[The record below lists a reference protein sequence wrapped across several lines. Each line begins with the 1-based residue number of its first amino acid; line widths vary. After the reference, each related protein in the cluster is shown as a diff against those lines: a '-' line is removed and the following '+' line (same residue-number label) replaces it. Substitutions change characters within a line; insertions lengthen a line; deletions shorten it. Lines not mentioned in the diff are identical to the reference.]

1 MQESNTD
8 KQSPENYQ
16 RLLAEN
22 KELRAKYEN
31 TVVYLR
37 QKIDQ
42 LLLVMGTLPLKPE
55 ELDDSTLIE
64 LDPIGIIATSF
75 GQVLDHL
82 HTTND
87 SLQIARDE
95 IKAIFDS
102 AGIGIL
108 VLDSQMKVDSYNRKQ
123 QDLFKAGAGVVLGEK
138 CHNVMC
144 GADDIPPVCTF
155 RRVVK
160 LKRPVHLRNW
170 NFNGRLY
177 DVAGT
182 PILDKQGEVT
192 RVVLAYMDLTDRKR
206 IEEELA
212 RANKF
217 EAAGI
222 FAGGIAHDFN
232 NLLTAILG
240 NISLA
245 KTLVSP
251 KDRIAEKLNTAES
264 ASLKAKELTFKLL
277 TVAGVA
283 EPQKKNISLPDLIK
297 DATALAISFSS
308 AGCEYRMQDGLWT
321 IAADEAQLR
330 QVIQNIVLNACES
343 VTDKGVIK
351 IKAENLSVGA
361 GDLLPLEAG
370 RYVKITVEDNG
381 CGISEEN
388 LPKIFDPY
396 FTTKGM
402 GSRKGRGLGLAAVF
416 SIIKSHSGFIKVKST
431 VGVGTACTVYLPAA
445 EPARERWQEQTGMG
459 GRILLMDDE
468 EIVREVAGD
477 MLALIGFDVSFA
489 MKSDEL
495 IKIYCDAAAS
505 GKPFDIVIMD
515 VNIPEDGGAEKAIT
529 GLLAFNP
536 AAKAVVSSGNPN
548 DKLMTDF
555 EEYGFAGVLNK
566 PFKMSE
572 ITALMKKLNVGS
584 GG

>member
-1 MQESNTD
+1 MRDSNPD
-8 KQSPENYQ
+8 NPSSDSYQ

-22 KELRAKYEN
+22 RELRAKYEN
-31 TVVYLR
+31 TVAYLR
-37 QKIDQ
+37 KKIDQ

-64 LDPIGIIATSF
+64 LDPIGIIAGSF
-75 GQVLDHL
+75 GQVLNHL

-108 VLDSQMKVDSYNRKQ
+108 VLDSDMKVVSYNKKQ
-123 QDLFKAGAGVVLGEK
+123 QDLFKAGAEVVTGQK
-138 CHNVMC
+138 CYSIMC
-144 GADDIPPVCTF
+144 GADEMPSVCTF
-155 RRVVK
+155 RRVMK
-160 LKRPVHLRNW
+160 QKRPVHISNW
-170 NFNGRLY
+170 NFNDRLY

-182 PILDKQGEVT
+182 PIFDKHGDVA
-192 RVVLAYMDLTDRKR
+192 RVVLAYMDITDRKR
-206 IEEELA
+206 IEEELS
-212 RANKF
+212 RVNKF

-232 NLLTAILG
+232 NLLTSILG

-264 ASLKAKELTFKLL
+264 ASLKAKELTHKLL

-283 EPQKKNISLPDLIK
+283 EPQKKNISVAGLIK
-297 DATALAISFSS
+297 DTTALTASFSS
-308 AGCEYRMQDGLWT
+308 AVCEYRMQDGLWQ
-321 IAADEAQLR
+321 ISADEAQLR
-330 QVIQNIVLNACES
+330 QVIQNIVVNAFES
-343 VTDKGVIK
+343 VSDKGVIR
-351 IKAENLSVGA
+351 IKAENVSVVEG
-361 GDLLPLEAG
+361 GSLPLVAG
-370 RYVKITVEDNG
+370 HYVKISIEDNG

-402 GSRKGRGLGLAAVF
+402 SSRKGRGLGLAAAF
-416 SIIKSHSGFIKVKST
+416 SIVMSHSGFITMDST
-431 VGVGTACTVYLPAA
+431 VGVGTVCTVYLPAA
-445 EPARERWQEQTGMG
+445 YKDRDEQTKVG
-459 GRILLMDDE
+459 GRALVMDDD

-489 MKSDEL
+489 LKSDEL
-495 IKIYCDAAAS
+495 MKIYMEAAAS

-515 VNIPEDGGAEKAIT
+515 VNIPDDGGAEKAISS
-529 GLLAFNP
+529 LRAFNP
-536 AAKAVVSSGNPN
+536 AARAVVSSGNPK
-548 DKLMTDF
+548 DKIMTNF
-555 EEYGFAGVLNK
+555 EEYGFSGALAK

-572 ITALMKKLNVGS
+572 ITALVKKLS
-584 GG
+584 AA